1 MRQMIKLNYYCS
13 VCPANEII
21 LDTYEDGIG
30 MASDH
35 DSDDSNDENNWRN
48 DYPDEDDDDEEE
60 DENTIDE
67 DDIRKAVDCLSLNDG
82 DLSSDDGEEGFSYS
96 IDSEAVGCEE
106 DLDHSDGRRYGELY
120 ARFKAKQKKE
130 EEKYNKD
137 LYHDEVDDTDEDFYD

>member
-1 MRQMIKLNYYCS
+1 MIKLNYYCS

-21 LDTYEDGIG
+21 FDTYEDGIG

-48 DYPDEDDDDEEE
+48 DYPDEDDDEEE

-67 DDIRKAVDCLSLNDG
+67 DDIRKAVDCLSLNGG

-106 DLDHSDGRRYGELY
+106 DLDHNDGRRYGELY